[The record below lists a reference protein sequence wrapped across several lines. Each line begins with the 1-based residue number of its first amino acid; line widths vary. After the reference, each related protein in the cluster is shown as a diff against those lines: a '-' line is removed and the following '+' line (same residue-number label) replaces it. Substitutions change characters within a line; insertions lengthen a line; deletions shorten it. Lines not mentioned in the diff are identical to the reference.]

1 MVPLA
6 PFSAMAAPPSPQQV
20 TPPSAST
27 SQPPPQ
33 QAAPPSTTAGR
44 PVIVL
49 DAAHGGTDTGARG
62 ETGIVEKDMVLQI
75 ARTVRAELERQG
87 YRVVMSRND
96 DSNPSY
102 DERAAMA
109 NAYRDAI
116 FISLHIG
123 STGNP
128 GTVRAFYDQLATPVA
143 PTPVAAAANV
153 KSPAPTASGLPQWE
167 QAQQPYVEASHRV
180 ADLIQAQL
188 AQSFS
193 GSPAT
198 ATPAAVRGLR
208 SVAAPGVAIEISSVS
223 VPSADSLTA
232 AATPLAT
239 AIARGIAA
247 SRAAGST
254 GAN

>member
-1 MVPLA
+1 MLLA
-6 PFSAMAAPPSPQQV
+6 RRSAMAAPPSPQQETSPAPS
-20 TPPSAST
+20 TP
-27 SQPPPQ
+27 QPAEQ
-33 QAAPPSTTAGR
+33 QAATPSATAGR

-62 ETGIVEKDMVLQI
+62 ETGIIEKDVVLQI
-75 ARTVRAELERQG
+75 ARTVHAELERQG

-116 FISLHIG
+116 FISLHVG

-143 PTPVAAAANV
+143 PPTVVAAANA
-153 KSPAPTASGLPQWE
+153 KTPAPTAPGLPLWD
-167 QAQQPYVEASHRV
+167 QAQRPYADASHRL
-180 ADLIQAQL
+180 ADFIQAQL

-193 GSPAT
+193 GSPGT

-208 SVAAPGVAIEISSVS
+208 SVAAPGLAIEISSVS
-223 VPSADSLTA
+223 VSNADSLTA

-239 AIARGIAA
+239 AIERGIAA
-247 SRAAGST
+247 SRAAAAA

>member
-1 MVPLA
+1 MLLA
-6 PFSAMAAPPSPQQV
+6 PRSAMAAPPSPQQDTAPSIS
-20 TPPSAST
+20 TP
-27 SQPPPQ
+27 QPAPQ

-62 ETGIVEKDMVLQI
+62 ETGIIEKDVVLQI
-75 ARTVRAELERQG
+75 ARTVHAELERQG

-96 DSNPSY
+96 DSNPSS
-102 DERAAMA
+102 DERAAIA

-116 FISLHIG
+116 FISLHVG
-123 STGNP
+123 STGTP
-128 GTVRAFYDQLATPVA
+128 GTVRAFYDQLAAPVA
-143 PTPVAAAANV
+143 PPPVVAAVNA
-153 KSPAPTASGLPQWE
+153 KTPAPTAPGLPLWD
-167 QAQQPYVEASHRV
+167 QAQRPYADASHRV

-188 AQSFS
+188 AQSFP
-193 GSPAT
+193 GSPTT

-208 SVAAPGVAIEISSVS
+208 SVAAPGVAIEIASVS
-223 VPSADSLTA
+223 ASNADSLTA

-239 AIARGIAA
+239 AIARGITA
-247 SRAAGST
+247 SRAAVAA

>member
-1 MVPLA
+1 
-6 PFSAMAAPPSPQQV
+6 MAAPPSPQQEASPAV
-20 TPPSAST
+20 STP
-27 SQPPPQ
+27 QPVLQ
-33 QAAPPSTTAGR
+33 QAAPSTAAGR

-62 ETGIVEKDMVLQI
+62 ETGIIEKDVVLQI
-75 ARTVRAELERQG
+75 ARTVHAELERQG

-116 FISLHIG
+116 FISLHVG
-123 STGNP
+123 STGNT
-128 GTVRAFYDQLATPVA
+128 GTVRAFYDLLG
-143 PTPVAAAANV
+143 TPVAAPPVAAAGNA
-153 KSPAPTASGLPQWE
+153 KTPAATASSLPQWE
-167 QAQQPYVEASHRV
+167 QAQRPYVDMSHRM

-188 AQSFS
+188 AQLFS

-198 ATPAAVRGLR
+198 ASPAAVRGLR
-208 SVAAPGVAIEISSVS
+208 SVAAPGVAIEIASVS
-223 VPSADSLTA
+223 ASNADSLTA

-247 SRAAGST
+247 SRASVPA

>member
-1 MVPLA
+1 MLLA
-6 PFSAMAAPPSPQQV
+6 RRSAMAAPPSPQQETAPSV
-20 TPPSAST
+20 STLPPA
-27 SQPPPQ
+27 PQ
-33 QAAPPSTTAGR
+33 QAAPPSTMPGS

-62 ETGIVEKDMVLQI
+62 ETGIIEKDVVLQI

-102 DERAAMA
+102 DERAAVA
-109 NAYRDAI
+109 NAYRGAI
-116 FISLHIG
+116 FISLHVG

-128 GTVRAFYDQLATPVA
+128 GTVRAFYDQLAAPVA
-143 PTPVAAAANV
+143 PPPVAAAANATT
-153 KSPAPTASGLPQWE
+153 PAPTAPGLPLWH
-167 QAQQPYVEASHRV
+167 QAQRPYADTSHRL
-180 ADLIQAQL
+180 ADFIQAQL

-193 GSPAT
+193 GSPGT
-198 ATPAAVRGLR
+198 AAPAAVRGLR
-208 SVAAPGVAIEISSVS
+208 SVAAPGVAIEIASVS
-223 VPSADSLTA
+223 ASNADSLTA
-232 AATPLAT
+232 TATPLAG

-247 SRAAGST
+247 SRAAVAA